1 MRLLISHT
9 FLFQVLNAEDN
20 LKETRATQ
28 WFLDLKEICTEV
40 KSGDK
45 SLFWHV
51 LRKYLPPVLLLIGVW
66 ELIVHG
72 NFSLIQVN
80 HILKMRVISHYVDIS
95 YVFLYLIFKCFIF
108 IDVIKTVTLF
118 VANTISKM

>member
-9 FLFQVLNAEDN
+9 FLFQVFNAEDN

-51 LRKYLPPVLLLIGVW
+51 LRKYFATSFAFNRSVGINSAW
-66 ELIVHG
+66 
-72 NFSLIQVN
+72 
-80 HILKMRVISHYVDIS
+80 
-95 YVFLYLIFKCFIF
+95 
-108 IDVIKTVTLF
+108 
-118 VANTISKM
+118 